1 MMMLTKENRQQLP
14 PLLAQDGEGDN
25 ATVFVKYF
33 APWSFWTWYAT
44 EGEPIKDDA
53 GKEIDFRFFGWVF
66 GDFPELGYFHLSQL
80 TEITGPMGLKIERD
94 RYFDPQPL
102 AKVKAYHNEQ

>member
-1 MMMLTKENRQQLP
+1 MMMLTKENRQTLP
-14 PLLAQDGEGDN
+14 RLYSQDGKGED

-44 EGEPIKDDA
+44 EGEPVRDET
-53 GKEIDFRFFGWVF
+53 GKEIDFMFFGWVF
-66 GDFPELGYFHLSQL
+66 GDYPELGNFVLSEL
-80 TEITGPMGLKIERD
+80 ENVKGPMGLKIERD

-102 AKVKAYHNEQ
+102 SKVKAYHANQ